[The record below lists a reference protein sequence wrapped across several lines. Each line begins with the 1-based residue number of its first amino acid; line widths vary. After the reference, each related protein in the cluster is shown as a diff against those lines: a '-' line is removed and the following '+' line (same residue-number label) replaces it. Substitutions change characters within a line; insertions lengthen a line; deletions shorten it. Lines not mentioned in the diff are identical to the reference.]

1 MSLGANYSTAGQK
14 QKQLVR
20 MESAPNKQAQIQIPK
35 TLRHQSFSTK
45 KRTQTVPAFQINQH
59 HKSLLWLGKALYTLA
74 AFRQAAARQRHG
86 APTPLSNVWPVAGF
100 ATMSNRHRFRR
111 SWQFEA
117 ESSGWTILVKWV
129 LGCKSL
135 LSPIP
140 PVNSSFDLFFS
151 KPVE

>member
-1 MSLGANYSTAGQK
+1 MSHNETWSKLQYGWTKTKATRQNGKCPTQT
-14 QKQLVR
+14 
-20 MESAPNKQAQIQIPK
+20 QIQIHISN
-35 TLRHQSFSTK
+35 TMRHQSFSTK

-111 SWQFEA
+111 S
-117 ESSGWTILVKWV
+117 
-129 LGCKSL
+129 
-135 LSPIP
+135 
-140 PVNSSFDLFFS
+140 
-151 KPVE
+151 